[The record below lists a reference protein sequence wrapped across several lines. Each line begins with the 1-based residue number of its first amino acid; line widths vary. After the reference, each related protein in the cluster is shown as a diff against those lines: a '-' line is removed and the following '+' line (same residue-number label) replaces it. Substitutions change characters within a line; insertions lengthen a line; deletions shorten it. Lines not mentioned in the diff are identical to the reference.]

1 MATNTSPGKNSR
13 LYLLGGILLLWCV
26 AICGRLV
33 YLQIFSYGKFVKQ
46 AGHQQQRA
54 IPLAA
59 KRGVIY
65 DRDGHELAMS
75 VLVDSAFAV
84 PTEVKDLPTAVS
96 LITRITGDDYNV
108 VLADCRAHKT
118 FCWVAR
124 KASDET
130 IERINSLKLQGI
142 HFQKEPKRFYPA
154 RDLAAQVLGSV
165 GMEDSGQSG
174 IEHQFD
180 DQLRG
185 RAGKMF
191 ISVDAHKQWFADVET
206 QPDPGEN
213 LVLTI
218 DKNIQYV
225 AEKELD
231 QAIHDTQAI
240 AGTVIVENP
249 HTGEILALANR
260 PTFNPNSRKQITPAA
275 LANRAVSYIYEPGS
289 TFKLVT
295 IAAALEEKLTN
306 PDELFDCQMG
316 SIVYNGMRIR
326 DSKPH
331 GLLPVWGVLSK
342 SSDVGSI
349 KIALRLGEDRYY
361 KYIRAFG
368 FGQQTGIELPGE
380 TRGMTKPPSRW
391 SKVSIAAISIGQE
404 IGISPIQLAGLT
416 STFANDGVYVA
427 PRIVSGTVP
436 PQGAVQNVAFHPV
449 EGRRVISSYTAAEM
463 RSMMQKVVLD
473 PGGTTGGRAI
483 LEGYSSAGKT
493 GTGQKVDPA
502 TGAYSKTKYV
512 GSFAG
517 FAPVNN
523 PQIVVV
529 VILDSAVGPHQGGQV
544 AAPVFRRISQQVLE
558 YLHVPHDLPLAPQHQ
573 LLLAKVK
580 DQDLEEGTPDHPGEP
595 LETAEAGA
603 DASEAAKSQSVART
617 LSPTAAGGAGKA
629 AEARATA
636 TGSDDEVVQAALREP
651 ITPNADSTSG
661 GKTPAKV
668 PDADAATEKLPTT
681 GTVVL
686 DVEQGGIVV
695 PSFSGKTVRGA
706 VEAAQDAGL
715 QLDAVGSGLASKQ
728 SPVAGTHVAA
738 GARVTVTFGK

>member
-1 MATNTSPGKNSR
+1 M
-13 LYLLGGILLLWCV
+13 LLLWCV

-33 YLQIFSYGKFVKQ
+33 YLQIFSYGRFVKQ

-65 DRDGHELAMS
+65 DRAGHELAMS

-124 KASDET
+124 KADDET

-154 RDLAAQVLGSV
+154 RDLGAQVLGSV

-174 IEHQFD
+174 IEHEFD
-180 DQLRG
+180 DQLSG
-185 RAGKMF
+185 RPGKMF
-191 ISVDAHKQWFADVET
+191 ISVDARRQWFADVET
-206 QPDPGEN
+206 QPDPGNN

-260 PTFNPNSRKQITPAA
+260 PTFNPNLRKQITPGA
-275 LANRAVSYIYEPGS
+275 LTNRAVSYAYEPGS

-295 IAAALEEKLTN
+295 ISAALEEKVTN
-306 PDELFDCQMG
+306 PDEVFDCQMG

-331 GLLPVWGVLSK
+331 GLLPVWGVLAE

-349 KIALRLGEDRYY
+349 KIALRLGEDRFY

-380 TRGMTKPPSRW
+380 TRGMTKPVSRW
-391 SKVSIAAISIGQE
+391 SKVSIAAISMGQE
-404 IGISPIQLAGLT
+404 IGISPIQLSSLI
-416 STFANDGVYVA
+416 STFANDGVWVA
-427 PRIVSGTVP
+427 PRIVEGTAT
-436 PQGAVQNVAFHPV
+436 PQTPLQTIAFHP
-449 EGRRVISSYTAAEM
+449 GASHRVISSYTAAEM
-463 RSMMQKVVLD
+463 RSMMQKVVLE
-473 PGGTTGGRAI
+473 GTGRKAI
-483 LEGYSSAGKT
+483 LEGYTSAGKT
-493 GTGQKVDPA
+493 GTAQKVDPA
-502 TGAYSKTKYV
+502 TGAYSKTKYI
-512 GSFAG
+512 GSFSG

-523 PQIVVV
+523 PQIVVT
-529 VILDSAVGPHQGGQV
+529 VILDSAVGLHQGGQV
-544 AAPVFRRISQQVLE
+544 SAPVFNRIAQQVLE
-558 YLHVPHDLPLAPQHQ
+558 YLHVPHDLPLAPKHQ
-573 LLLAKVK
+573 LLLAKSK
-580 DQDLEEGTPDHPGEP
+580 MRDEDKDLEEGTPDHPGEP
-595 LETAEAGA
+595 LETAEVSGDSSDGAKLQSGARGSTVAGNA
-603 DASEAAKSQSVART
+603 GRPAQASPGIAAANG
-617 LSPTAAGGAGKA
+617 P
-629 AEARATA
+629 
-636 TGSDDEVVQAALREP
+636 VVQAAMREP
-651 ITPNADSTSG
+651 VSPNAVPRSG
-661 GKTPAKV
+661 SKAAPENFAE
-668 PDADAATEKLPTT
+668 ADAAAPEKLPST

-686 DVEQGGIVV
+686 EVEQGGIEV
-695 PSFSGKTVRGA
+695 PSFVGKTVRSA

-715 QLDAVGSGLASKQ
+715 ELDAVGSGIARQ
-728 SPVAGTHVAA
+728 QTPAVGTHVAA
-738 GARVTVTFGK
+738 GARVTVQFGR